1 MIRDIVF
8 DPELTK
14 PPVGQVDLDLSAE
27 PAFRTERKYVDLSYQ
42 VIRRHDLVEIKGIKE
57 LALTALLPP

>member
-1 MIRDIVF
+1 MHPAQV
-8 DPELTK
+8 EQT
-14 PPVGQVDLDLSAE
+14 VDL
-27 PAFRTERKYVDLSYQ
+27 PYQ

>member
-1 MIRDIVF
+1 MY
-8 DPELTK
+8 
-14 PPVGQVDLDLSAE
+14 
-27 PAFRTERKYVDLSYQ
+27 PAQIKQPVDLSYQ